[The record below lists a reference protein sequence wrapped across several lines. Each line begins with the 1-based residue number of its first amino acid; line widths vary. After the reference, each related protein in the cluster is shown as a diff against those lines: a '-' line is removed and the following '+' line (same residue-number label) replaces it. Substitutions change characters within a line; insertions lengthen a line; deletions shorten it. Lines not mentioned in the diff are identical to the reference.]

1 VVPFFSGERST
12 GYRTGATG
20 AILGLSLQTRSEHL
34 IKACLEG
41 VTLRLNAIVQL
52 ICKVIVSSRS
62 VGPTQQLP
70 PVLSN
75 HNNNSSR
82 SSTHHHVGPMMIICS
97 GQALERNELW
107 RTMIADCTGL
117 PVIMEKQTY
126 EGTSRGVAILLRA
139 SLISEGSLLYPPATE
154 WKNCGTTTTTTL
166 VATEQKNVTYVLETI
181 GDLRST
187 TQNMTSGSIPNEM
200 ARGYWDALS
209 ETQESIID
217 SISSTMHW

>member
-1 VVPFFSGERST
+1 
-12 GYRTGATG
+12 
-20 AILGLSLQTRSEHL
+20 
-34 IKACLEG
+34 
-41 VTLRLNAIVQL
+41 
-52 ICKVIVSSRS
+52 
-62 VGPTQQLP
+62 
-70 PVLSN
+70 
-75 HNNNSSR
+75 
-82 SSTHHHVGPMMIICS
+82 
-97 GQALERNELW
+97 LERNELW

-126 EGTSRGVAILLRA
+126 EGTSRGVAILLRT
-139 SLISEGSLLYPPATE
+139 SLLPERSVLLYPPATE

-166 VATEQKNVTYVLETI
+166 VATEQQEHVTYVLETI

-217 SISSTMHW
+217 SIASTMHW